1 MRWTGGWNG
10 LGSKDEEDEKERGWW
25 KGRELLGSIGAERG
39 RKSEVLEG
47 GWVGG
52 IEGPD
57 L

>member
-1 MRWTGGWNG
+1 VRWTGGWNG